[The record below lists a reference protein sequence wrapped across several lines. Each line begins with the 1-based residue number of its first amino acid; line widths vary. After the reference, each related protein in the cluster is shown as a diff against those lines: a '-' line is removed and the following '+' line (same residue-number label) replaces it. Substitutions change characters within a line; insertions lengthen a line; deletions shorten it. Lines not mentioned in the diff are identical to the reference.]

1 MFIALLCCSIV
12 FSQEKTIF
20 GNAINF
26 NGTPLR
32 VATMLGTTPS
42 PGMATDFDA
51 NFGKRVTNG
60 QTLLISHIGFET
72 EEILETNLAKTSLIK
87 LN

>member
-1 MFIALLCCSIV
+1 
-12 FSQEKTIF
+12 
-20 GNAINF
+20 
-26 NGTPLR
+26 
-32 VATMLGTTPS
+32 MLGTTPS
-42 PGMATDFDA
+42 PGMATDFDV

-72 EEILETNLAKTSLIK
+72 EEILEANLAKTSLIK